1 MNQLPIM
8 SLSGIRGKMDE
19 TISPYL
25 FSVIAYLQTKH
36 TGGGKILL
44 GRDTRPSGEALA
56 KAVFRG
62 IHCAGGIPVDIGIAP
77 TPTVCFATAHFKA
90 AGGIIITASHN
101 PLPYNGYKMV
111 HSTGRLYSGSECEE
125 IYQLFHSGEYP
136 SEKEMLKYSN
146 KPEQV
151 LDAVEPHIEAILSV
165 VDMEVIKKATIKVAV
180 DSINGAAGIIFPK
193 LCDVLSIK
201 WKGVHNKLDG
211 DFVHN
216 PEPRPE
222 HLGDLAH
229 LLKSD
234 PGFWGGFAFDPDADR
249 LATMGEHGEPVSEEM
264 TLVLALEN
272 VLQKEKSDVVI
283 NLSTTMLID
292 EIARNYGVSVV
303 RTKIGEA
310 NVVEGMKHH
319 GACIGGEGNGGVIY
333 PKVSTARDGLAGM
346 ALIVELMA
354 KTGKRLSEL
363 TAQWPTY
370 PIIKEKISLGSTKAS
385 DVINNLMHYFPN
397 ENLDTQDG
405 LKIIRDYGWVHL
417 RPSNT
422 EPILRC
428 YAEAKTKQQAR
439 ELADMV
445 IKRI

>member
-1 MNQLPIM
+1 
-8 SLSGIRGKMDE
+8 
-19 TISPYL
+19 
-25 FSVIAYLQTKH
+25 
-36 TGGGKILL
+36 
-44 GRDTRPSGEALA
+44 
-56 KAVFRG
+56 
-62 IHCAGGIPVDIGIAP
+62 
-77 TPTVCFATAHFKA
+77 
-90 AGGIIITASHN
+90 
-101 PLPYNGYKMV
+101 
-111 HSTGRLYSGSECEE
+111 
-125 IYQLFHSGEYP
+125 
-136 SEKEMLKYSN
+136 
-146 KPEQV
+146 
-151 LDAVEPHIEAILSV
+151 
-165 VDMEVIKKATIKVAV
+165 
-180 DSINGAAGIIFPK
+180 
-193 LCDVLSIK
+193 
-201 WKGVHNKLDG
+201 
-211 DFVHN
+211 
-216 PEPRPE
+216 
-222 HLGDLAH
+222 
-229 LLKSD
+229 
-234 PGFWGGFAFDPDADR
+234 
-249 LATMGEHGEPVSEEM
+249 MGEHGEPVSEEM

-333 PKVSTARDGLAGM
+333 PKVSTARDGLTGM

-370 PIIKEKISLGSTKAS
+370 PIIKEKISLGNTKAS

-405 LKIIRDYGWVHL
+405 LKITRDYGWVHL